1 MQSMEGDKA
10 TVAQLKEVLRQL
22 GLTSKGNKQELLK
35 RLFDH
40 DPAGAWK
47 QWVGRIPAE
56 GTSAEMDG
64 MAEQQEFAED
74 EAEEER

>member
-1 MQSMEGDKA
+1 MESDRV

-35 RLFDH
+35 RLFD
-40 DPAGAWK
+40 PAGAWK

-56 GTSAEMDG
+56 GTSTEMDETAWTAG
-64 MAEQQEFAED
+64 EC
-74 EAEEER
+74 RG